1 MFKAPSDATL
11 LAQGSALPN
20 QLIVLYNAIAILI
33 PLIPD
38 KTIKTPSPPPP
49 VKLSTPALEASLRKK
64 ESDEDRGTGR
74 MECIPL

>member
-11 LAQGSALPN
+11 LAQGSALLN

-33 PLIPD
+33 PD
-38 KTIKTPSPPPP
+38 KTIKTPSPPP
-49 VKLSTPALEASLRKK
+49 VKLSTPALEASLSKK

>member
-33 PLIPD
+33 PD
-38 KTIKTPSPPPP
+38 KTIKTPSP